1 MERLTLAQIAAW
13 CGAETALDG
22 TVGRISIDSRDVD
35 EDTLFI
41 AIVGER
47 FDGNDF
53 VADVLRQGVKAVL
66 CSRDCGADPRL
77 MRVKDTTA
85 AFLAIAA
92 GYRSRYDIPFV
103 GLTGSVGKTTSKGM
117 VYAALNRRFK
127 TYRTEGNLNNNIG
140 VSKTLLQLDGTY
152 EAAVIEMGMDHA
164 GEISALSKAVRPDVG
179 VITNVGTAHIE
190 TLGSRENILRAKC
203 EILDGMAPGSPLVI
217 NGDNDMLAAYRNDD
231 HRLYGFG
238 VSGENLYLRAEDIL
252 SDAHGS
258 RFTAVCE
265 TGERTPV
272 FVPAVGLH
280 NVYNALCAVT
290 VGHLLGLGFDEAAAG
305 VADFQTEGMRQNVT
319 EIRGMT
325 FIEDCYNANPDSMRA
340 ALNTLHT
347 LGTGRTI
354 AVLGDM
360 LALGD
365 TGEQAHRDVGAYAAD
380 MNCTA
385 LFTYGEQAAFC
396 AEEARKRGVETF
408 AFDDKDALRETLK
421 AYLQSG
427 DVVLFKGSRGMKME
441 DVFQGL
447 YKEWNQ

>member
-77 MRVKDTTA
+77 MRVTDTTA

-164 GEISALSKAVRPDVG
+164 GEISAL
-179 VITNVGTAHIE
+179 
-190 TLGSRENILRAKC
+190 
-203 EILDGMAPGSPLVI
+203 
-217 NGDNDMLAAYRNDD
+217 
-231 HRLYGFG
+231 
-238 VSGENLYLRAEDIL
+238 
-252 SDAHGS
+252 
-258 RFTAVCE
+258 
-265 TGERTPV
+265 
-272 FVPAVGLH
+272 
-280 NVYNALCAVT
+280 
-290 VGHLLGLGFDEAAAG
+290 
-305 VADFQTEGMRQNVT
+305 
-319 EIRGMT
+319 
-325 FIEDCYNANPDSMRA
+325 
-340 ALNTLHT
+340 
-347 LGTGRTI
+347 
-354 AVLGDM
+354 
-360 LALGD
+360 
-365 TGEQAHRDVGAYAAD
+365 
-380 MNCTA
+380 
-385 LFTYGEQAAFC
+385 
-396 AEEARKRGVETF
+396 
-408 AFDDKDALRETLK
+408 
-421 AYLQSG
+421 
-427 DVVLFKGSRGMKME
+427 
-441 DVFQGL
+441 
-447 YKEWNQ
+447 